1 MNPSEAI
8 LATAEGHDFFE
19 ACRRLEQSRPERPRI
34 GDSVARREEFVRF
47 GQDPF
52 FAYGGSN
59 INRAERTTDG
69 ALGVY
74 VRFLGLVGPQGALP
88 LGVTEE
94 AFHFAQADDPALARF
109 FDLFNNRFIQLFY
122 RAWADSRPVPYRDRP
137 EDSDRFSAFLGTT
150 IGLGSEVYRDLDT
163 VDDFAKIAFAGLLGA
178 KTKSASRLGKAL
190 TALFG
195 VRAEIEEFVGMRLM
209 FEPDQC
215 TRMGVGFS
223 TLGRDILV
231 GSAAYSVQDKIR
243 IRLYADSLEAFE
255 ELLPVG
261 PRSRALTDMVNFYL
275 GAELEWDVELCLPA
289 REAKGMALGRTG
301 RLGWTGWLSP
311 DWALEKDEYRRDAR
325 FNLAKRFPGK
335 VS

>member
-1 MNPSEAI
+1 MKPAADL
-8 LATAEGHDFFE
+8 LADPQAHDFFE
-19 ACRRLEQSRPERPRI
+19 ACRRLEQAEPHRPRI
-34 GDSVARREEFVRF
+34 GDSAARREEFARF

-52 FAYGGSN
+52 FAYGGGN
-59 INRAERTTDG
+59 ISRAERATDG

-94 AFHFAQADDPALARF
+94 AYHFAQSDDPALARF

-122 RAWADSRPVPYRDRP
+122 RAWADSRPIAYRDRP
-137 EDSDRFSAFLGTT
+137 AESDRFTAFLGSAV
-150 IGLGSEVYRDLDT
+150 GLGSDVYRDLDT
-163 VDDFAKIAFAGLLGA
+163 VDDLVKVAFAGLLGA
-178 KTKSASRLGKAL
+178 KTKSASRLARAL

-195 VRAEIEEFVGMRLM
+195 VEAEIEEFVGMRLM

-215 TRMGVGFS
+215 SRMGVGFS

-243 IRLYADSLEAFE
+243 IRLYAESLEAFE
-255 ELLPVG
+255 QLLPVG
-261 PRSRALTDMVNFYL
+261 PRAQAFTDMVDFYL
-275 GAELEWDVELCLPA
+275 GPELEWDVELCLPA
-289 REAKGMALGRTG
+289 REAKGMALGSSG

-311 DWALEKDEYRRDAR
+311 NWALEKDEYRKDAR
-325 FNLAKRFPGK
+325 FNLAKRFRRK
-335 VS
+335 MA